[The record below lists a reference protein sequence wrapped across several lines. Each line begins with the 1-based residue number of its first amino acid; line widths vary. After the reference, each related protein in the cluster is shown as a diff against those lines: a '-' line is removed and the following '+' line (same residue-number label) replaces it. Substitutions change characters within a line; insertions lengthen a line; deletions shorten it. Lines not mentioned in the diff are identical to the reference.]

1 MINRL
6 SIQLVFLFC
15 FFLNGCGQT
24 PDKKG
29 IEVNNSD
36 STQGHPYTNHL
47 INESSPYLLQHAHNP
62 VNWYPWGQEALD
74 KAKKENKL
82 IIISI
87 GYAACHWCHV
97 MEHESFEDITVA
109 KFMNENFISIKIDRE
124 ERPDIDQVYM
134 NAVQLLTGSGGW
146 PLNVIALPDERPIHG
161 GTYFPKSQWL
171 SMLKQVS
178 EFVTK
183 NPEKAEQQAKALTEG
198 IRRSEV
204 VNSIAQNSE
213 FKIDDLNTIFSNWKN
228 NIDFTNGGYNRAP
241 KFPLPVGYQFLL
253 HYNYL
258 TKGKDALS
266 AVTTTLDKMAEGGIY
281 DQVGGG
287 FARYS
292 TDAYWK
298 VPHFEKM
305 LYDNAQLVSLYASA
319 YQLTK
324 EPLYKHIVYETLDFV
339 ERELTS
345 QEGSF
350 YSSLDADS
358 EGEEGKFY
366 VWKKEELQK
375 ILGNDAPLIMD
386 YYNVTDKGNW
396 ENRNNILF
404 RTSSDKKIAKNYKI
418 TEVELRKRISTAKKI
433 MLEER
438 SKKIRPALDDKILT
452 SWNALMLKGYVDAYR
467 VFVDQKFLDV
477 ALKNAAFI
485 LKNIKT
491 PENRL
496 ERNFKNGKSSI
507 NGFLD
512 DYAFTIDAFI
522 VLYQA
527 TFDEKWLEE
536 AKQLSAYTITHF
548 YDNKSGMFYYTSD
561 IDPDLIARKME
572 IADNVIPASNSV
584 MAKNL
589 FVLGHY
595 FYDDNYIHKS
605 KKMLENVKQDALKG
619 GAFYANWDI
628 LLAWFA
634 SEPYEVAIVGKDFK
648 SKLKEFDKYYLPNV
662 FFSGGKDEG
671 KLSLLE
677 GKFIPEQTT
686 IYVCQNKTC
695 KLPVTEVNKA
705 IKLLKKQE

>member
-1 MINRL
+1 ML
-6 SIQLVFLFC
+6 KYFSIQLVCFFSFLF
-15 FFLNGCGQT
+15 NGCGQT
-24 PDKKG
+24 PEKK
-29 IEVNNSD
+29 EMEATHTNSN
-36 STQGHPYTNHL
+36 QEHPYTNHL
-47 INESSPYLLQHAHNP
+47 IHESSPYLLQHAHNP
-62 VNWYPWGQEALD
+62 VNWYPWGQEALK
-74 KAKKENKL
+74 KAKDENKML
-82 IIISI
+82 IISI

-97 MEHESFEDITVA
+97 MEHESFEDTTVA
-109 KFMNENFISIKIDRE
+109 KFMNENFIAIKIDRE

-146 PLNVIALPDERPIHG
+146 PLNIIALPDGRPIHG
-161 GTYFPKSQWL
+161 GTYFPKAQWL

-178 EFVTK
+178 DFVAK

-198 IRRSEV
+198 VRSSEV
-204 VNSIAQNSE
+204 INPVTEKSE
-213 FKIDDLNTIFSNWKN
+213 FKIDDLNNIFSNWKN
-228 NIDFTNGGYNRAP
+228 NIDVTNGGYNRAP

-258 TKGKDALS
+258 TNDKNALN
-266 AVTTTLDKMAEGGIY
+266 AVTTTLNKMAEGGIY

-305 LYDNAQLVSLYASA
+305 LYDNAQLVSLYSSA

-324 EPLYKHIVYETLDFV
+324 EPLYKSIVYETLDFV
-339 ERELTS
+339 EKELTS
-345 QEGSF
+345 QEGNF

-366 VWKKEELQK
+366 VWKKDELQK
-375 ILGNDAPLIMD
+375 ILGNDALIMD

-396 ENRNNILF
+396 ENGNNILF
-404 RTSSDKKIAKNYKI
+404 KTIPDKKIADKYKI
-418 TEVELRKRISTAKKI
+418 TESELSKRIAAAKKE
-433 MLEER
+433 LLKAR
-438 SKKIRPALDDKILT
+438 SKKVRPALDDKILT
-452 SWNALMLKGYVDAYR
+452 AWNALMLKGYIDAYR
-467 VFVDQKFLDV
+467 VFDEQRFLDV

-485 LKNIKT
+485 LKNIKK
-491 PENRL
+491 PDNRL
-496 ERNFKNGKSSI
+496 DRNFKNGKSSI

-522 VLYQA
+522 ALYQA

-536 AKQLSAYTITHF
+536 AQQLSSYAIAHF

-561 IDPDLIARKME
+561 LDPALIARKME
-572 IADNVIPASNSV
+572 IADNVIPAANSV

-589 FVLGHY
+589 YILGHY
-595 FYDDNYIHKS
+595 FYNDDYIDKS

-619 GAFYANWDI
+619 GAYYANWDI
-628 LLAWFA
+628 LMSWFT
-634 SEPYEVAIVGKDFK
+634 SEPYDVAIVGKDFIAK
-648 SKLKEFDKYYLPNV
+648 RKEFDSYYLPNV
-662 FFSGGKDEG
+662 FLSGGKDEG
-671 KLSLLE
+671 QLSLLE

-695 KLPVTEVNKA
+695 KLPVTEVKKA
-705 IKLLKKQE
+705 FQQIEK

>member
-1 MINRL
+1 VIKHL
-6 SIQLVFLFC
+6 SIQSVFLLC
-15 FFLNGCGQT
+15 FFFNGCGQT
-24 PDKKG
+24 QEKKG
-29 IEVNNSD
+29 IGEKNTKSNKE
-36 STQGHPYTNHL
+36 HPYTNHL
-47 INESSPYLLQHAHNP
+47 IHESSPYLLQHAHNP
-62 VNWYPWGQEALD
+62 VNWYPWGEEALK
-74 KAKKENKL
+74 KAKDENKML
-82 IIISI
+82 IISI

-97 MEHESFEDITVA
+97 MEHESFEDTTVA
-109 KFMNENFISIKIDRE
+109 KFMNENFVAIKIDRE

-146 PLNVIALPDERPIHG
+146 PLNVIALPDGRPIHG
-161 GTYFPKSQWL
+161 GTYFPKAQWL

-178 EFVTK
+178 DFVVK

-198 IRRSEV
+198 VRSSEV
-204 VNSIAQNSE
+204 INSPAEKSE
-213 FKIDDLNTIFSNWKN
+213 FKINDLHNIFSNWKN
-228 NIDFTNGGYNRAP
+228 NIDFTSGGYNRAP
-241 KFPLPVGYQFLL
+241 KFPLPVGFQFLL

-258 TKGKDALS
+258 TNDKDALN
-266 AVTTTLDKMAEGGIY
+266 AVTITLNKMAEGGIY

-319 YQLTK
+319 YQSTK
-324 EPLYKHIVYETLDFV
+324 EPLYKSIVYETLDFV

-345 QEGSF
+345 QEGNF

-366 VWKKEELQK
+366 VWKKDELQK
-375 ILGNDAPLIMD
+375 ILGNDALIMD

-396 ENRNNILF
+396 ENGNNILF
-404 RTSSDKKIAKNYKI
+404 KTISDKKIADKYKI
-418 TEVELRKRISTAKKI
+418 TETELSKRITAAKKE
-433 MLEER
+433 LLKAR
-438 SKKIRPALDDKILT
+438 AKRVRPNLDDKILT
-452 SWNALMLKGYVDAYR
+452 AWNALMLKGYIDAYR
-467 VFVDQKFLDV
+467 VFDEQRFLDV

-485 LKNIKT
+485 LKNIKK
-491 PENRL
+491 PDNRL
-496 ERNFKNGKSSI
+496 DRNFKNGKSSI

-522 VLYQA
+522 ALYQA

-536 AKQLSAYTITHF
+536 AQQLSAYAIAHF

-561 IDPDLIARKME
+561 LDPALIARKME
-572 IADNVIPASNSV
+572 IADNVIPAANSV

-589 FVLGHY
+589 YILGHY
-595 FYDDNYIHKS
+595 FYKDDYIDKS

-619 GAFYANWDI
+619 GAYYANWDI
-628 LLAWFA
+628 LMSWFT
-634 SEPYEVAIVGKDFK
+634 SEPYDVAIVGKDFT
-648 SKLKEFDKYYLPNV
+648 SKRKEFDIYYLPNV
-662 FFSGGKDEG
+662 FLSGGKDEG

-695 KLPVTEVNKA
+695 KLPVTEVKKA
-705 IKLLKKQE
+705 VQQIEK

>member
-1 MINRL
+1 M
-6 SIQLVFLFC
+6 
-15 FFLNGCGQT
+15 
-24 PDKKG
+24 
-29 IEVNNSD
+29 EVNNSD

-87 GYAACHWCHV
+87 GYDACHWCHV
-97 MEHESFEDITVA
+97 MEHESFEDTTVA

-324 EPLYKHIVYETLDFV
+324 EPLYKLIVYETLDFV

-366 VWKKEELQK
+366 VWKKEELKK
-375 ILGNDAPLIMD
+375 ILGNDEPLIMD

-404 RTSSDKKIAKNYKI
+404 RTSSDKKIAENYKI
-418 TEVELRKRISTAKKI
+418 TEAELSKRISASKKI
-433 MLEER
+433 MLKER
-438 SKKIRPALDDKILT
+438 SKKIRPALDD
-452 SWNALMLKGYVDAYR
+452 
-467 VFVDQKFLDV
+467 
-477 ALKNAAFI
+477 
-485 LKNIKT
+485 
-491 PENRL
+491 
-496 ERNFKNGKSSI
+496 
-507 NGFLD
+507 
-512 DYAFTIDAFI
+512 
-522 VLYQA
+522 
-527 TFDEKWLEE
+527 
-536 AKQLSAYTITHF
+536 
-548 YDNKSGMFYYTSD
+548 
-561 IDPDLIARKME
+561 
-572 IADNVIPASNSV
+572 
-584 MAKNL
+584 
-589 FVLGHY
+589 
-595 FYDDNYIHKS
+595 
-605 KKMLENVKQDALKG
+605 
-619 GAFYANWDI
+619 
-628 LLAWFA
+628 
-634 SEPYEVAIVGKDFK
+634 
-648 SKLKEFDKYYLPNV
+648 
-662 FFSGGKDEG
+662 
-671 KLSLLE
+671 
-677 GKFIPEQTT
+677 
-686 IYVCQNKTC
+686 
-695 KLPVTEVNKA
+695 
-705 IKLLKKQE
+705 